1 MYVCLYVCIYILYI
15 LHIIHYI
22 LYITLYYVS
31 TVCTLV
37 YFNGVQFGHLFGT
50 QVWSECVI
58 ANQWWQ
64 LLFCRGQDFSFI
76 LFPAITPWK
85 EDEEN
90 PTPQD
95 YLYQVTAKYLYY
107 LVSAINIR
115 VSMYTPTICSS
126 VVVVLKRM
134 KNYNFL
140 KCSNGSFSKFKKDF
154 APDFS
159 WL

>member
-85 EDEEN
+85 ED
-90 PTPQD
+90 Q
-95 YLYQVTAKYLYY
+95 QF
-107 LVSAINIR
+107 
-115 VSMYTPTICSS
+115 
-126 VVVVLKRM
+126 VVVWWL
-134 KNYNFL
+134 Y
-140 KCSNGSFSKFKKDF
+140 SNGWRITTFWNVPMVASANSKKILPQIFHGFNMSFETTFLTFWPKKATFMWKNLVTD
-154 APDFS
+154 
-159 WL
+159 LCRH